1 MKLVRLATVLAAVLA
16 FAAVST
22 SASAQT
28 QPPPKVQ
35 VCHKAANG
43 TFHLITISTNATDA
57 HMAHGDGLPG
67 QAVPNMDGF
76 IFGENCA
83 PTVAPPPEMPVGCY
97 AVPSQEADLFY
108 AGPIDTLGNFSA
120 FFDGGNG
127 TCSGDANTSST
138 EGIIAAANET
148 DAQSKCQSLGGPT
161 SRVAIVD
168 LGAPGVLVPSE
179 PGFWLCSV
187 IQM

>member
-1 MKLVRLATVLAAVLA
+1 MKLVRLATVLAA
-16 FAAVST
+16 T

-43 TFHLITISTNATDA
+43 TFHLITININAETA

-97 AVPSQEADLFY
+97 AIPDNYDLFY
-108 AGPIDTLGNFSA
+108 AGPIDTLGNLSL
-120 FFDGGNG
+120 FFNSTDG
-127 TCSGDANTSST
+127 TCSG
-138 EGIIAAANET
+138 EGIQVPNMAVIAAANET
-148 DAQSKCQSLGGPT
+148 DAQSKCQALMGPNAVVNVT
-161 SRVAIVD
+161 D
-168 LGAPGVLVPSE
+168 LGTGLIVPSE
-179 PGFWLCSV
+179 PGFWMCFGD
-187 IQM
+187 IH